1 MPPGSSQAFREKTDV
16 KDQLRAGGG
25 EDMDK

>member
-1 MPPGSSQAFREKTDV
+1 MPLGSSPASREKTDV